1 MKQPDLGLKVTELR
15 KQKGLTQEMLA
26 EKCEVSTRTIQRIET
41 GEVDP
46 RVYTLQYLSDSLDF
60 NFLEDHTSY
69 ENLWL
74 AALHL
79 SNIFCIIIIPLL
91 LWSWKKDQ
99 SFKIDKQG
107 RLVLNF
113 QITMTLLLVGSLF
126 GMAIVLP
133 TLILLEAEL
142 GPGGAEKTM
151 ILAGIASLT
160 VLPFIAIGMFAFYQ
174 GIANTMRASAGKCV
188 HYPLSIQFLK

>member
-69 ENLWL
+69 ENL
-74 AALHL
+74 
-79 SNIFCIIIIPLL
+79 
-91 LWSWKKDQ
+91 
-99 SFKIDKQG
+99 
-107 RLVLNF
+107 
-113 QITMTLLLVGSLF
+113 
-126 GMAIVLP
+126 
-133 TLILLEAEL
+133 
-142 GPGGAEKTM
+142 
-151 ILAGIASLT
+151 
-160 VLPFIAIGMFAFYQ
+160 
-174 GIANTMRASAGKCV
+174 
-188 HYPLSIQFLK
+188 